1 MATKVSVNSFFSGIG
16 GFDLGFE
23 KVGFEIKYQCEI
35 DDFCKRILKKH
46 WPKVKIE
53 SDITKV
59 SLKSI
64 PKADIWCGGFP
75 CQDVSVA
82 RGSMGRD
89 GLNGKNS
96 GLFFDFLELIKAS
109 LPEVILIENV
119 TGLLSSHGGKD
130 FKIIIESLT
139 HLGYGVSWRIFNAR
153 YFGVPQSRPRVY
165 ICAWKGS
172 LEKAV
177 FALHENE
184 HSVKPVK
191 PRDGFLKVNK
201 SKSLGLS
208 VPEVSYCLAATSGR
222 HTGTDWSR
230 TYVSYFNRVRR
241 LTPSES
247 EKLQGFPSEWTL
259 PCDVIDIKK
268 IRDIDTLRYH
278 AVGNAVSVPVVVW
291 IAERIKQ
298 MKSRNIINRGIQP
311 VIKKFKDFES
321 IKTRTQY
328 FSELNSGTL
337 FTKSKVAT
345 TKIKWQSGGMAL
357 GDEIIDTLAY
367 PCPTF
372 PLESNLI
379 DVMDESTPD
388 NKYFL
393 SPSAAKGILRRV
405 NHQGRSLFE
414 PLTQA
419 LIRLAETE
427 IEKISK

>member
-1 MATKVSVNSFFSGIG
+1 MASKITVNSFFSGIG

-23 KVGFEIKYQCEI
+23 KVGFEVKYQCEI
-35 DDFCKRILKKH
+35 NDFCSQILKKH
-46 WPKVKIE
+46 WPDTRLEK
-53 SDITKV
+53 DITKIPIG
-59 SLKSI
+59 SI
-64 PKADIWCGGFP
+64 PKADVWCGGFP

-96 GLFFDFLELIKAS
+96 GLFYNFLELIKGS

-172 LEKAV
+172 LEKAT

-184 HSVKPVK
+184 PSLKPVK
-191 PRDGFLKVNK
+191 PRDGFLKAYK

-230 TYVSYFNRVRR
+230 TYVSYFNKVRR
-241 LTPSES
+241 LTPTES
-247 EKLQGFPSEWTL
+247 EKLQGFPPNWTL
-259 PCDVIDIKK
+259 PNNIKDVKK

-298 MKSRNIINRGIQP
+298 AKNKNIINRGIQP
-311 VIKKFKDFES
+311 VLKKFTDFVN

-345 TKIKWQSGGMAL
+345 SVIKWQSGGLAL
-357 GDEIIDTLAY
+357 GDEIIDTIVH

-372 PLESNLI
+372 PIESNLI
-379 DVMDESTPD
+379 DIIDDNIPD
-388 NKYFL
+388 GKYFL
-393 SPSAAKGILRRV
+393 SSSAARGILRRV
-405 NHQGRSLFE
+405 NHQGRTLFE
-414 PLTQA
+414 PLTKA
-419 LIRLAETE
+419 LLRLSELSGE
-427 IEKISK
+427 LVK